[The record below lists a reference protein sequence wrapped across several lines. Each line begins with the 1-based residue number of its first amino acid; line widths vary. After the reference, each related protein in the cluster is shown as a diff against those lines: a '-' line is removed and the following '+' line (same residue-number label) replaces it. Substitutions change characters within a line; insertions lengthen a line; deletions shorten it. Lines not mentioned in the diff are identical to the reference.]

1 MDNAIINIQTIDEF
15 LPYLKQ
21 ADIGDSLNEKFRTS
35 LSIGLFISKVI
46 SLERAANLAE
56 KKTNEF
62 VELLIDKNIPW
73 HNYVDES
80 NELDKAAIKKYKAL
94 SKND

>member
-1 MDNAIINIQTIDEF
+1 MINTQTINDF
-15 LPYLKQ
+15 LPYLKE
-21 ADIGDSLNEKFRTS
+21 AGAGDSLNEKFRIS

-46 SLERAANLAE
+46 SIERAANLAE

-62 VELLIDKNIPW
+62 IELLIDKNIPW
-73 HNYVDES
+73 HIYADES
-80 NELDKAAIKKYKAL
+80 DELDKAAIKKYKAL